1 MSLTPTAP
9 QIRVGLLWH
18 SLSSD
23 NLGVGALTES
33 QIAIVRAAAQRAG
46 VQVSFSV
53 FGTSGSRTGLNS
65 APGITIGDRLSFKR
79 MAVGQTR
86 YLSQLRACYL
96 VLDIGEGD
104 SFTDIYGLERFRM
117 QASAK
122 TLALLLGKPLILSP
136 QTIGPFAGKW
146 TSRIAKAI
154 MRRCQR
160 VYARDVLSTAYL
172 QELGVT
178 GNTAEA
184 IDVAFRLPY
193 QSAPRPTGGKVRVG
207 INVSGLL
214 YRGGYSGDN
223 QFGLTVDY
231 KKLTD
236 QMLDYFAGRPE
247 CEVHLV
253 GHVITD
259 FVGNEDDYS
268 TCLEL
273 ANRYP
278 RTIVAEKFLSPSAA
292 KSYISSMDYFTGAR
306 MHACI
311 AAFSSGVPVTPI
323 AYSRKFQGLFS
334 TLKYNHV
341 ADCKTLTTEQALATV
356 AKGFDARA
364 ELKVEVALGNQL
376 ALTKLQDYED
386 YLVRCLEAAHAKMR
400 H

>member
-1 MSLTPTAP
+1 VKPIA
-9 QIRVGLLWH
+9 VGLLWH

-53 FGTSGSRTGLNS
+53 FGTSGSRTGLNA

-86 YLSQLRACYL
+86 YLSQLRACDL

-122 TLALLLGKPLILSP
+122 TLALLMGKPLILSP
-136 QTIGPFAGKW
+136 QTIGPFTGKW
-146 TSRIAKAI
+146 TSRIAKSI

-178 GNTAEA
+178 DNTAEA
-184 IDVAFRLPY
+184 IDVAFRLPHL
-193 QSAPRPTGGKVRVG
+193 SAPRPAGGKVRVG

-223 QFGLTVDY
+223 QFDLTVDY
-231 KKLTD
+231 KVLTD
-236 QMLDYFAGRPE
+236 QMLDYFTARPE

-259 FVGNEDDYS
+259 FVANEDDYS
-268 TCLEL
+268 TAVEL
-273 ANRYP
+273 VKRYP
-278 RTIVAEKFLSPSAA
+278 QAIVAEKFLSPSAA
-292 KSYISSMDYFTGAR
+292 KSYIASMDYFAGAR

-311 AAFSSGVPVTPI
+311 AAFSAGVPVTPI
-323 AYSRKFQGLFS
+323 AYSRKFQGLFA

-341 ADCKTLTTEQALATV
+341 ADCKTLTTEQALAAV
-356 AKGFDARA
+356 VKAFDIRDA
-364 ELKVEVALGNQL
+364 LKAEVALGNQL
-376 ALTKLQDYED
+376 ALTKLQSYED
-386 YLVRCLEAAHAKMR
+386 YLVQSLQAVHAKNR

>member
-1 MSLTPTAP
+1 MSNTPTAP
-9 QIRVGLLWH
+9 HIKVGLLWH

-46 VQVSFSV
+46 VEVSFSV

-86 YLSQLRACYL
+86 YLSQLRACDI

-117 QASAK
+117 QTAAK
-122 TLALLLGKPLILSP
+122 TLALLMGKPLILSP
-136 QTIGPFAGKW
+136 QTIGPFTGRW
-146 TSRIAKAI
+146 TSRIAKSI

-193 QSAPRPTGGKVRVG
+193 QPVPRPQTGKVRVG

-214 YRGGYSGDN
+214 YRGGYSGNN

-231 KKLTD
+231 KQLTD
-236 QMLDYFAGRPE
+236 QILDHFTALPD

-268 TCLEL
+268 TSLDL
-273 ANRYP
+273 AKRYP
-278 RTIVAEKFLSPSAA
+278 SVIVAEKFLSPSAA
-292 KSYISSMDYFTGAR
+292 KSYIASLDYFTGAR

-311 AAFSSGVPVTPI
+311 AAYSSGVPVTPL

-334 TLKYNHV
+334 TLGYNQV
-341 ADCKTLTTEQALATV
+341 ADCKALTTAEALATV
-356 AKGFDARA
+356 VKGFDQRQALKA
-364 ELKVEVALGNQL
+364 EIAVGNQL
-376 ALTKLQDYED
+376 ALNKLQSYED
-386 YLVRCLEAAHAKMR
+386 YLVQCLETVHVNKR